1 MFLKTLPNGLKIAF
15 MQNPTVH
22 SVAINLFIGCGSCNE
37 SDQNQGAAHFLEHML
52 FKGTESLNNREL
64 SEKMD
69 KLGGQF
75 NAYTT
80 KEYTCI
86 FCNVTTYDFNEAL
99 SMVLE
104 MATAPNIDKSE
115 LETERGVIIEEINMY
130 EDSPE
135 DCAADAISEVIF
147 KNCGLKHKILGDH
160 NTVNGFSVESLKN
173 HHKKYYVPER
183 MVLSICGNF
192 DEVQALE
199 LVDRYLSPLK
209 NTNFEIK
216 REKAEFSQGIILK
229 EKDFEQSQIV
239 IAAPACALG
248 EPKRYATSVYSAIV
262 GGNSSSHLNMHIRE
276 KLGLAYSIYSYPVS
290 YTQLG
295 TFLISAGTSH
305 KNHIKVIEEILK
317 ITDNVCNSIT
327 EEELARVKSQY
338 RATSVLG
345 NESVAALSA
354 TIGREILF
362 KGKYTPIPEVI
373 EKINALTLDDIFSV
387 HKEIFKKEKLALCV
401 VGKPKDL
408 NSYKKLGFN

>member
-1 MFLKTLPNGLKIAF
+1 MFLKTLPNGLKVAF

-22 SVAINLFIGCGSCNE
+22 SVAINLFIGCGSINE
-37 SDQNQGAAHFLEHML
+37 TDDTQGSAHFLEHML
-52 FKGTESLNNREL
+52 FKGTETFNNREL

-86 FCNVTTYDFNEAL
+86 FCNVTTYDFCEAL
-99 SMVLE
+99 EIVLE
-104 MATAPNIDKSE
+104 MATAPKIEKCE
-115 LETERGVIIEEINMY
+115 LETERGVILEEINMY

-147 KNCGLKHKILGDH
+147 KNCGLRHKILGIPK
-160 NTVNGFSVESLKN
+160 TVNSFEVESLKA
-173 HHKKYYVPER
+173 HHKKFYTPER

-192 DEVQALE
+192 QEDLAENLIEQ
-199 LVDRYLSPLK
+199 YLAPLK
-209 NTNFEIK
+209 NTGFEITK
-216 REKAEFSQGIILK
+216 DKAEFAQGIILK

-239 IAAPACALG
+239 VAAPSCALG
-248 EPKRYATSVYSAIV
+248 NPKRYATSVYSAIV

-276 KLGLAYSIYSYPVS
+276 KLGLAYSVYSYPVS
-290 YTQLG
+290 YTPMG
-295 TFLISAGTSH
+295 TFLITAGTSH

-317 ITDNVCNSIT
+317 ITDSVCDNIT

-345 NESVAALSA
+345 NESVSALSA

-362 KGKYTPIPEVI
+362 KGRYTPIPEVI
-373 EKINALTLDDIFSV
+373 EKINALTLDDIFAV
-387 HKEIFKKEKLALCV
+387 HNEIWNKEKLALCV
-401 VGKPKDL
+401 VGKPKSLDT
-408 NSYKKLGFN
+408 YKKLGFN